1 MMFPLIV
8 ISFLA
13 FLLLVPEAPFILL
26 VLAMT
31 AFFAYGIYCAAIGDD
46 RFA

>member
-1 MMFPLIV
+1 MVFPLIV
-8 ISFLA
+8 IGFLA
-13 FLLLVPEAPFILL
+13 FLLLVPQAPFILL

-31 AFFAYGIYCAAIGDD
+31 AFFVYGIYCAAIGED